1 MKAIQIRPHQM
12 KAIDAIKTA
21 IDKKQSKISIEMEIG
36 TGETLV
42 LAKALEYLISITDKK
57 ILIVTGF
64 ANIRDSLS
72 NILFSE
78 YKDLVKIEQSLID
91 IKTVQYISKHQEEI
105 DKSYEYIVVYDVP
118 NTSKC
123 YDLLYKSEKSVIVFR
138 KYIPK
143 LFQTD
148 DTVFTYSYQDA
159 IKDGI
164 LTPAIN
170 PSMYE
175 YAAKGFCKRLL
186 GKYNCELIDDEPSI
200 KDRFWDFHFCNE
212 DKNLWVY
219 YKNYKSEWISPSA
232 INMLLKNI
240 VWTRV
245 KQKLSDNDIILL
257 ILFGNVSGLDRKVL
271 YSKHKIIIWDI
282 SNLIFYT
289 ENDKSLLKELSQLTY
304 FPIENIVGAAAEG
317 WNITTI
323 SSSDEIEKISTT
335 AIEYIN
341 DLKSFEAGRKKCGE
355 YEELCERIIQYLFGE
370 AFHIMSP
377 QHKTGDKHFRMDL
390 ICSFKGMNENTH
402 SFWQL
407 LAQHYNTRFVV
418 FEFKNY
424 SEPIDQNLIYITE
437 KYLFNP
443 ALRNVAI
450 IISHKGFSST
460 AKFAAEGCL
469 KENGKLILDITN
481 DDLIKMLE
489 AKQSDGEPTDILM
502 EIFEEFLMSLSK

>member
-1 MKAIQIRPHQM
+1 MKAIQIRTYQM
-12 KAIDAIKTA
+12 EAIDAIKSAIENDQLHINVEMEVGTGVGIVLA
-21 IDKKQSKISIEMEIG
+21 KTVEFLLSRKQNKILIITDSRNISENLNSILFYDYKDLINIDKK
-36 TGETLV
+36 LV
-42 LAKALEYLISITDKK
+42 D
-57 ILIVTGF
+57 V
-64 ANIRDSLS
+64 
-72 NILFSE
+72 
-78 YKDLVKIEQSLID
+78 
-91 IKTVQYISKHQEEI
+91 KTVQYINRHLDEI
-105 DKSYEYIVVYDVP
+105 NEIYEY
-118 NTSKC
+118 
-123 YDLLYKSEKSVIVFR
+123 VIVYEASAKNRCFDFIYSSKKTVISFER
-138 KYIPK
+138 YTKK
-143 LFQTD
+143 LFPD
-148 DTVFTYSYQDA
+148 SNTVFTYSYQDA

-164 LTPAIN
+164 LTPVVE

-175 YAAKGFCKRLL
+175 YAVKGFCKRLL
-186 GKYNCELIDDEPSI
+186 GKYNCRLMDDKPSI
-200 KDRFWDFHFCNE
+200 RDMFWDFHFCND

-219 YKNYKSEWISPSA
+219 YKNYKSEGISPSA

-245 KQKLSDNDIILL
+245 EQKLSDNDIILL

-289 ENDKSLLKELSQLTY
+289 KNDKSLLKELSQLTY
-304 FPIENIVGAAAEG
+304 FPIENIVGAEAEG

-323 SSSDEIEKISTT
+323 SSSNEIEKISTT

-341 DLKSFEAGRKKCGE
+341 DLKSLKKGRENAGE
-355 YEELCERIIQYLFGE
+355 YEKLCERIIQYLFSE
-370 AFHIMSP
+370 AFHIMSA

-402 SFWQL
+402 PFWQL

-424 SEPIDQNLIYITE
+424 SELIDQNLIYITE

-443 ALRNVAI
+443 ALRNVAV
-450 IISHKGFSST
+450 IISHEGFSSA

-481 DDLIKMLE
+481 KDLIKMLE
-489 AKQSDGEPTDILM
+489 AKNSDSDPTDILM
-502 EIFEEFLMSLSK
+502 KIFEDFLMSLSK